1 MHGFGSD
8 AKIDPKCM
16 FLVLLCNTDLPTY
29 AIFKSHFHSHL
40 SVDVLTEVKQIY
52 AQCGSFPAASPF
64 WSLSL
69 GGEGHRDK
77 QRLDSVF
84 LKQNNQ
90 LNEDRDANRPGLHV
104 AKGSHAINTVQEI
117 IKHWTQTKLLP
128 IWFLHCGFVEETL
141 HQVKNAD
148 EWWIKIRANLIKWSS
163 RDFCLS
169 SQLVLAT
176 GFV

>member
-1 MHGFGSD
+1 MHVPGLIMQHWFANICNIQVSFSFTF
-8 AKIDPKCM
+8 KCRC
-16 FLVLLCNTDLPTY
+16 FNWSKTDLC
-29 AIFKSHFHSHL
+29 
-40 SVDVLTEVKQIY
+40 SVWIISCRFTLLI
-52 AQCGSFPAASPF
+52 SRS
-64 WSLSL
+64 
-69 GGEGHRDK
+69 GEKDTDK

-117 IKHWTQTKLLP
+117 IKHWTETKLLA

-141 HQVKNAD
+141 HQVKNTD

-169 SQLVLAT
+169 SELVLAT